1 MSLPDVISLTR
12 RLVSINTINP
22 PGNEALAAKV
32 AGELLSGNGF
42 HVDYIGYGENRQ
54 HLVAWKGLSDGAL
67 PVVLTGHFDTVPLG
81 TTAWTTGP
89 FDGEIK
95 DGRIYGRGSS
105 DMKGGLAAMV
115 IAAIQAFEKGTPAG
129 GVMLVLTAGEET
141 GCQGAKHLTEHYTFP
156 AMASGIIV
164 GEPTA
169 NVPATGHKG
178 GLYLRLTTAGIT
190 AHSSMPHLGDNA
202 IYKAARAILKAERFR
217 FYEKNDP
224 LLGFPTLNVGKMQ
237 GGINLNSVPDHAEF
251 TIDMRTT
258 TRSGHARLLERLRKN
273 LGSEVAIETLV
284 DLQAVSSDES
294 DPFVQMVYAGCGIMP
309 GTSGF
314 PRALPYLTDGAVLQP
329 AFKGVPAIILGPG
342 LPGMAHQTDEYC
354 LTEDILKA
362 VEIYTYIILNNNR
375 YDR

>member
-1 MSLPDVISLTR
+1 MSLPEAIHLTR
-12 RLVSINTINP
+12 RLISINTINP
-22 PGNEALAAKV
+22 PGNEALAARV
-32 AGELLSGNGF
+32 VGNLLSVNGF
-42 HVDYIGYGENRQ
+42 HVDYVGYGENRQ
-54 HLVAWKGLSDGAL
+54 HLVAWKGLSPGAS

-81 TTAWTTGP
+81 AVPWTTGP
-89 FDGEIK
+89 FDGEIR

-105 DMKGGLAAMV
+105 DMKGGLSAMV
-115 IAAIQAFEKGTPAG
+115 TAAIRAFDLGTPEG
-129 GVMLVLTAGEET
+129 GVMLLLTAGEET
-141 GCQGAKHLTEHYTFP
+141 GCQGAKHLTENYCFP
-156 AMASGIIV
+156 AKASGIIV

-224 LLGFPTLNVGKMQ
+224 LLGLPTLNVGKME

-258 TRSGHARLLERLRKN
+258 SRSNHARLLDRLVKI
-273 LGSEVAIETLV
+273 LGSEVTIEKLV
-284 DLQAVSSDES
+284 DLQAVSSDEA
-294 DPFVQMVYAGCGIMP
+294 DPFVQMVYAACGIQP
-309 GTSGF
+309 GTAGF
-314 PRALPYLTDGAVLQP
+314 PKSLPYLTDGAVLQP
-329 AFKGVPAIILGPG
+329 AFKGVPTLILGPG
-342 LPGMAHQTDEYC
+342 LPQMAHQTDEYC
-354 LTEDILKA
+354 LTDDILRA
-362 VEIYTYIILNNNR
+362 VEIYTDIILNNNR